1 MLAGQTAEAGRRA
14 GRHSGSIGA
23 NRKLDGGGILML
35 SAKGC
40 EGDRRK
46 RLELGTDDCVTKPFS
61 TRGLVERA
69 GALLGLPSD

>member
-1 MLAGQTAEAGRRA
+1 
-14 GRHSGSIGA
+14 
-23 NRKLDGGGILML
+23 ML